1 MKAAVIGFSGTGHPR
16 GSTGVQHNAAAGA
29 SGKLRRGG
37 AVETKDW
44 TRVIRHAAVA
54 TCAGG
59 AAYGLIPRGA
69 VALAGGRIE
78 WVGADSE
85 LPARLPAAIAVD
97 DAKGALVTPGL
108 IDCHTHLVWAGSR
121 HREFEQRLAG
131 ASYEEIARAG
141 GGIASTVSATRA
153 ATERQLLA
161 LAAKRAARLVAEGVT
176 TIEIKSG
183 YGLDLDNEL
192 KLLRVARAVGERLP
206 VTVRTTLL
214 AAHAVPPEFQGRADD
229 YIECVCDKILPAA
242 AAAGLADAVDAF
254 CDNIGFTPAQV
265 ARVFERAQ
273 ELGLAVKL
281 HAEQLS
287 NQHGAALA
295 ARHGALSADHLEHL
309 DEDGVRAMAA
319 AGTVAVLLPGAFHY
333 LRETR
338 LPPLA
343 LLRRH
348 RVPIAIASD
357 LNPGSAPIASLLLN
371 LHLACTLFSMT
382 PEEALLGVT
391 RHAAAALG
399 LGAICGAVERGKAAD
414 LVLWDA
420 EHPAE
425 LAAQYGLVRPLEVL
439 RQGTTSQHVRTDDA

>member
-1 MKAAVIGFSGTGHPR
+1 M
-16 GSTGVQHNAAAGA
+16 QHNAAAGA
-29 SGKLRRGG
+29 SGKLRRVA
-37 AVETKDW
+37 AVDTNGW
-44 TRVIRHAAVA
+44 TRVLRHAAVA
-54 TCAGG
+54 RCAGG
-59 AAYGLIPRGA
+59 TAYGLIPRGA
-69 VALAGGRIE
+69 VAIAGQRIA
-78 WVGADSE
+78 WTGPDSE
-85 LPARLPAAIAVD
+85 LPAGLPAAITVE
-97 DAKGALVTPGL
+97 DAKGALLTPGL

-121 HREFEQRLAG
+121 HREFEQRLQG
-131 ASYEEIARAG
+131 ASYQEIARAG
-141 GGIASTVSATRA
+141 GGILSTVAATRA
-153 ATERQLLA
+153 ASEAQLLT
-161 LAAKRAARLVAEGVT
+161 LAVKRAARLVAEGVT

-183 YGLDLDNEL
+183 YGLDLDHEL

-214 AAHAVPPEFQGRADD
+214 AAHALPPEYRGRADD
-229 YIECVCDKILPAA
+229 YIKCVCDEILPAA

-254 CDNIGFTPAQV
+254 CESIGFTPAQV
-265 ARVFERAQ
+265 TRVFERAR

-287 NQHGAALA
+287 NQQGAALA

-319 AGTVAVLLPGAFHY
+319 AGTVAVLLPGAFLY
-333 LRETR
+333 LRGTR

-371 LHLACTLFSMT
+371 LNLACSLFQMT
-382 PEEALLGVT
+382 PEEALMGVT

-399 LGAICGAVERGKAAD
+399 VGAERGAIEPGQAAD

-425 LAAQYGLVRPLEVL
+425 LAAQHGLVRPLEVL
-439 RQGTTSQHVRTDDA
+439 RHGVTSRIAPKDDS